1 MVYLDWYCE
10 GCYIIS
16 KTCWGAMAAHSC
28 TLISHSAVQCRRRVH
43 RLMGGWAMYLDG
55 QSLAGHRWAT
65 HRERTAGPS
74 SSCPSDRPWEVIYS
88 LLFLFQTFLH
98 FVLSLMCF
106 ARTETH
112 CRPILP
118 FCGRPHILLTSLI
131 SLVNVL
137 YSTFSTLSYHGHSTK
152 VKKT

>member
-28 TLISHSAVQCRRRVH
+28 TLISHSAVHCRRRVH

-74 SSCPSDRPWEVIYS
+74 SSCPSDRPLGGHIFPAFLIPDLSSLRPFSYVLCKNRNTLQAHPALLWEATHSPGFSYFS
-88 LLFLFQTFLH
+88 CKCALLNFLYFIISWTFN
-98 FVLSLMCF
+98 
-106 ARTETH
+106 E
-112 CRPILP
+112 
-118 FCGRPHILLTSLI
+118 G
-131 SLVNVL
+131 
-137 YSTFSTLSYHGHSTK
+137 
-152 VKKT
+152 